1 MTKETAKRAQI
12 YIQRKKISAH
22 EPNLELEM
30 TKDYY
35 EVGYIISG
43 SRKIITPTRT
53 YEASAGMVGITHPYI
68 YHKSV
73 AIADEEYEYV
83 LIRFTPSYVEPLL
96 QTVGNAFVEKMNDQ
110 TIFRFNKEAEKKILN
125 MFLDMVEEYEKE
137 IPHREFIL
145 QGLLFRLLFTI
156 YEERLLESGIIVNEN
171 TLTPPIMQ
179 ALAYIETN
187 FKSNP
192 TLEDAAKK
200 VGFSTAYFSRLFS
213 RQLGMSYT
221 EYLDKIKIKHVQI
234 LLTQTNKTIMEI
246 AEETGYCHGNY
257 LNTQFKKHFG
267 MTPGQYRKKNKEL
280 I

>member
-1 MTKETAKRAQI
+1 VAKDATKRAQI
-12 YIQRKKISAH
+12 YVQRKKLAGK
-22 EPNLELEM
+22 EQNLALEM

-53 YEASAGMVGITHPYI
+53 YDASAGMVGITHPYI

-73 AIADEEYEYV
+73 AVAEEEYEYV
-83 LIRFTPSYVEPLL
+83 LIRFTPEYVEPLL
-96 QTVGNAFVEKMNDQ
+96 QEVGSTFVDKINDQ
-110 TIFRFNKEAEKKILN
+110 TIFRFSPESQKKIQT
-125 MFLDMVEEYEKE
+125 MFLDIVEEYEKAL
-137 IPHREFIL
+137 PHREFIL
-145 QGLLFRLLFTI
+145 QGLLFRLLFAI
-156 YEERLLESGIIVNEN
+156 YEEKLSESSVIVNAN

-179 ALAYIETN
+179 ALAYVETN
-187 FKSNP
+187 FKGNP
-192 TLEDAAKK
+192 TLEELAKK

-213 RQLGMSYT
+213 KQMGMSYT

>member
-1 MTKETAKRAQI
+1 VAKKTVKRAQI
-12 YIQRKKISAH
+12 YVQRRKVFGDES
-22 EPNLELEM
+22 NLALEM

-53 YEASAGMVGITHPYI
+53 YDASAGMVGITRPYI

-73 AIADEEYEYV
+73 AVAEEEYEYI

-96 QTVGNAFVEKMNDQ
+96 QAVGKNFVDKINVQ
-110 TIFRFNKEAEKKILN
+110 TIFQFSTESQKKICN

-137 IPHREFIL
+137 LPHREFIL
-145 QGLLFRLLFTI
+145 QGLLFRLLFAI
-156 YEERLLESGIIVNEN
+156 YEEKLSESNVIVNAN

-187 FKSNP
+187 FRSNP
-192 TLEDAAKK
+192 TLEEVAKK

-267 MTPGQYRKKNKEL
+267 MTPGQYRKKNRDL